1 MHTPNYR
8 SPLVPASIMT
18 SYPGTPQDS
27 NESRPAGGT
36 APKSGM
42 RTPRRVQWASN
53 DDVGVEGNPET
64 SPRESIHELDEMGLD
79 VCSSLPNVVFQR
91 G

>member
-79 VCSSLPNVVFQR
+79 VCSSLPNVLFQR